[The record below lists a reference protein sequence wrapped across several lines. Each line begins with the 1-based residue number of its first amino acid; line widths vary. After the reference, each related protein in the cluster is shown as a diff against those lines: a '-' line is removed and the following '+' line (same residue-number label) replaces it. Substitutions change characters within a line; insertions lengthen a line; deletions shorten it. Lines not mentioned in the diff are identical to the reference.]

1 MPAPVMNLHQIA
13 PPQMYNYVHL
23 FPNNPYPQPP
33 PPIAH
38 KVWILDC
45 KTCGAFLTNRAM
57 KAVLLLRPNVSLYS
71 SDALPLNCSAYSS
84 NPEALRPPSVQK
96 AGSMS
101 APSRTCECL
110 TQTLCCHGCGTAIGY
125 MIVIPCARCTSSITA
140 SNRAT
145 NGHRFVFHSTEVAGS
160 ERHYIKDEPSVV
172 PYEPPPAL
180 PTPYYTSYPIQEQTM
195 TRSDF
200 LRTPPLEYATPDLI
214 ALRNRNMESSSYLS
228 RAQRPPTPQSPPP
241 PFSGDPLS
249 PRPSSSSGNPPP
261 FVGSS
266 TYHGDQKDS
275 GITLQR
281 LKPGDIVYWH
291 HLSRCGEIPGVED
304 NRRARTA
311 NTAKAAGRMVFDR

>member
-1 MPAPVMNLHQIA
+1 M
-13 PPQMYNYVHL
+13 
-23 FPNNPYPQPP
+23 
-33 PPIAH
+33 
-38 KVWILDC
+38 
-45 KTCGAFLTNRAM
+45 
-57 KAVLLLRPNVSLYS
+57 LRPNVSLYS

-96 AGSMS
+96 AGNMS

-125 MIVIPCARCTSSITA
+125 MIVIPVRTNFIMLRVAVSKNSDPLQCARCTSSITA

-180 PTPYYTSYPIQEQTM
+180 PTPYYTSYPIQEQNM

-214 ALRNRNMESSSYLS
+214 ALRNRNMESSSVSLTS
-228 RAQRPPTPQSPPP
+228 IR
-241 PFSGDPLS
+241 
-249 PRPSSSSGNPPP
+249 
-261 FVGSS
+261 
-266 TYHGDQKDS
+266 QKC
-275 GITLQR
+275 I
-281 LKPGDIVYWH
+281 
-291 HLSRCGEIPGVED
+291 
-304 NRRARTA
+304 
-311 NTAKAAGRMVFDR
+311 